1 MKPKFKI
8 KDFTPYDLY
17 FSENS
22 GFRMVYSH
30 YGSETVKSMFTDS
43 LICAYIEKHKIEAF
57 ESFLTHN
64 PKANKLTLQS
74 AKELLKTFL
83 DNQK

>member
-8 KDFTPYDLY
+8 KDFTKYYIQWDGINKCLFISIEYIKIHHRLGQLLY
-17 FSENS
+17 C
-22 GFRMVYSH
+22 
-30 YGSETVKSMFTDS
+30 D
-43 LICAYIEKHKIEAF
+43 IEAF

-64 PKANKLTLQS
+64 PKAKNLTLES

-83 DNQK
+83 DNQKH